1 MPEVPVVPAYLKNL
15 GRSLPKGEVLP
26 VPFLAEIRLGA
37 PERLGGTQADILT
50 ALEAAVRRLG
60 DEP

>member
-26 VPFLAEIRLGA
+26 VPFLAEIRLGD
-37 PERLGGTQADILT
+37 RKS
-50 ALEAAVRRLG
+50 VV
-60 DEP
+60 